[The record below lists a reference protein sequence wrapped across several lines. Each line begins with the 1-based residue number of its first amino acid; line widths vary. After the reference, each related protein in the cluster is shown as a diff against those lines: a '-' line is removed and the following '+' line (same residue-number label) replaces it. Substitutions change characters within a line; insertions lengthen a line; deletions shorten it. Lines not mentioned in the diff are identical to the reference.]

1 MIAADRVMLVS
12 WAVFLLVWLGL
23 SFFVK
28 RDVRGGRSAR
38 AYQARVVVLAIIIFI
53 VVTRSAHRD
62 RSGADIFSN
71 RYSLF
76 VPSLTLM
83 WVGAAF
89 TAIGIAVAI
98 WARLYIGRNW
108 SPRPAIKEEHELVTG
123 GPYAFVRHPIYSG
136 IVLAALGTA
145 LTGTIF
151 GAILFMFA
159 AVLFVTRIG
168 KEERIMLELFP
179 GAYPSYQS
187 QTKRLIPF
195 IW

>member
-1 MIAADRVMLVS
+1 MITADRIMLVS

-38 AYQARVVVLAIIIFI
+38 AYQGRVIVLAIIILI
-53 VVTRSAHRD
+53 VVTRSSRGH

-71 RYSLF
+71 RFSLF
-76 VPSLTLM
+76 VPSPTLV
-83 WVGAAF
+83 WLGAAF
-89 TAIGIAVAI
+89 TAIGVAVAI

-108 SPRPAIKEEHELVTG
+108 SPRPAVKEEHELVTG
-123 GPYAFVRHPIYSG
+123 GPYASVRHPIYSG
-136 IVLAALGTA
+136 IILAALGTA

-151 GAILFMFA
+151 GAILFLFA
-159 AVLFVTRIG
+159 VALFLSRVG

-179 GAYPSYQS
+179 GAYPAYQS
-187 QTKRLIPF
+187 QTKKLIPF

>member
-1 MIAADRVMLVS
+1 MITADRVMLAS

-38 AYQARVVVLAIIIFI
+38 AYRARVVVLAIIIL
-53 VVTRSAHRD
+53 VVATRSAHR
-62 RSGADIFSN
+62 RPLGVNVFSN
-71 RYSLF
+71 RFSLF
-76 VPSLTLM
+76 VPSPTLM
-83 WVGAAF
+83 WVGAAC
-89 TAIGIAVAI
+89 AVVGIAVAI

-108 SPRPAIKEEHELVTG
+108 SPRPAVKEAHELVTG

-136 IVLAALGTA
+136 IILAALGTT

-151 GAILFMFA
+151 GAILFLFA
-159 AVLFVTRIG
+159 VALFVARVG

-179 GAYPSYQS
+179 GAYPAYQLR
-187 QTKRLIPF
+187 TKRLIPF
-195 IW
+195 LW